1 MQERFTTMKAVAKA
15 VITSA
20 DITAELIEDAGKATL
35 NLTSGLRHLTGAFK
49 LICSGVEMEQELRTK
64 VRIAE
69 LEREFADLLA

>member
-1 MQERFTTMKAVAKA
+1 MQERFTTIKAISKA
-15 VITSA
+15 IITSA
-20 DITAELIEDAGKATL
+20 DVSAEIIEDAGKGVL

>member
-1 MQERFTTMKAVAKA
+1 MNERFTTIKAISKA
-15 VITSA
+15 IITSA
-20 DITAELIEDAGKATL
+20 DVSAEIIEDAGKGVL